1 HTTYADWH
9 VATIE
14 WSPSKVEFFLDGRS
28 LGAGTTAT
36 PNTPMHY
43 ILQTESCLTGCPL
56 PQTAGHVYL
65 DWIAILKR
73 A

>member
-1 HTTYADWH
+1 M
-9 VATIE
+9 E
-14 WSPSKVEFFLDGRS
+14 WSPGKVEFFLDGRS
-28 LGAGTTAT
+28 LGAGTTLT

-43 ILQTESCLTGCPL
+43 ILQTEACLPFCPL

-65 DWIAILKR
+65 DWIAIWKR